1 MAVNKSD
8 RKKSRTE
15 YDNSFFVVYHDAVN
29 LCRLHLGAKG
39 ETFEC
44 NKGYIARMSNKILDS
59 VTDMGKY
66 IRIANSIY
74 PIYKSE
80 LEERRIAQEKAIGL
94 CFDVLTKYQLAMKE
108 LGVPDDKYTNEIK
121 HLMHEINCLKSW
133 RTSDNERYKNLG

>member
-80 LEERRIAQEKAIGL
+80 LEEIDAESVTLKYEENGKLIEQIYIFDRR
-94 CFDVLTKYQLAMKE
+94 
-108 LGVPDDKYTNEIK
+108 
-121 HLMHEINCLKSW
+121 
-133 RTSDNERYKNLG
+133 